1 MHNKNSEIKDLLFDF
16 CIAIHLNHG
25 NFKHLSK
32 MVWKN
37 KYMRENNEILK
48 DNLKKARIYD
58 DETLEN
64 MKKYYNINDH
74 TDLLKFIK
82 LNGIMNHDHG
92 KE

>member
-1 MHNKNSEIKDLLFDF
+1 MK
-16 CIAIHLNHG
+16 
-25 NFKHLSK
+25 
-32 MVWKN
+32 
-37 KYMRENNEILK
+37 ENNEILK
-48 DNLKKARIYD
+48 DNLKKARTYD

-82 LNGIMNHDHG
+82 LNGIMNHDHDHG

>member
-1 MHNKNSEIKDLLFDF
+1 
-16 CIAIHLNHG
+16 
-25 NFKHLSK
+25 
-32 MVWKN
+32 
-37 KYMRENNEILK
+37 MRENNEIIIK

-64 MKKYYNINDH
+64 MKKYYNIDDH

-82 LNGIMNHDHG
+82 LNGITNHDNYYDD

>member
-1 MHNKNSEIKDLLFDF
+1 MK
-16 CIAIHLNHG
+16 
-25 NFKHLSK
+25 
-32 MVWKN
+32 
-37 KYMRENNEILK
+37 ENNEILK

-64 MKKYYNINDH
+64 MKKYYNIKDH
-74 TDLLKFIK
+74 ADLLKFIK